1 MEDINCVSPA
11 QRLRASSH
19 ELIVPQD
26 SHPKAEAEHVQ
37 NDKVVGEQNKDGPEG
52 TNESIGTD
60 EKAASNSV

>member
-1 MEDINCVSPA
+1 MSPS

-26 SHPKAEAEHVQ
+26 GTQKAEAEHVQ
-37 NDKVVGEQNKDGPEG
+37 RGKNDGEQNTDDPEG

-60 EKAASNSV
+60 EKGASNSV